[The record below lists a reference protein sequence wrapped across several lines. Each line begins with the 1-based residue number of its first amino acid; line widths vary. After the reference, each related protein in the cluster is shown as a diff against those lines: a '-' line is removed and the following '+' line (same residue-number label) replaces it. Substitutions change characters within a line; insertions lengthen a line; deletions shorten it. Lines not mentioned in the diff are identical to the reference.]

1 MRWKKRKIKA
11 NLWVTSSSEFR
22 IKLKGNQMNFHDL
35 LQKMVQ
41 HEASDMF
48 VTAKLA
54 VSAKINGE
62 LVAIDENVLSA
73 EQALG
78 LVHDAM
84 SEKQKREFDEDKECN
99 FAISID
105 GIGRF
110 RVSAFWQRDMA
121 GMVIRRIVTEI
132 PEVDELGLP
141 SVLKDVVMSKR
152 GLVLFV
158 GGTGTGKSTSMAALI
173 GYRNKNSRGHILT
186 IEDPVEFV
194 HEHGKC
200 MVTQRE
206 VGLDTESFDA
216 ALKSSLRQ
224 APDVI
229 LIGEIRNQE
238 TMEHALSFAETGHLC
253 IATLHANNANQAIDR
268 IMHLVP
274 AEQHGKLLFDLALN
288 LRGIVAQQL
297 IPTRDGNGRVAAIEI
312 LLNSPYIAELI
323 KKGDV
328 GSIKEVME
336 KSTEQGMQTFDQALF
351 NLYQQGFINYADA
364 LHHADSPNDLRLM
377 IKLRSNDQ
385 GGTGSLSGVTI
396 DGLEPKAY

>member
-1 MRWKKRKIKA
+1 
-11 NLWVTSSSEFR
+11 
-22 IKLKGNQMNFHDL
+22 MNFHQL
-35 LQKMVQ
+35 LQKMVEEQ
-41 HEASDMF
+41 ASDMF
-48 VTAKLA
+48 VTAKLP
-54 VSAKINGE
+54 VSCKINGE
-62 LVAIDENVLSA
+62 LQPIDSEVLSP

-84 SEKQKREFDEDKECN
+84 NDKQKAEFEKDKECN

-121 GMVIRRIVTEI
+121 GMVIRRIVTDI
-132 PEVDELGLP
+132 PDADDLGLP
-141 SVLKDVVMSKR
+141 PVLKDVVMSKR

-194 HEHGKC
+194 HEHGKS
-200 MVTQRE
+200 MITQRE

-229 LIGEIRNQE
+229 LIGEIRSQE
-238 TMEHALSFAETGHLC
+238 IMEHALSFAETGHLC

-274 AEQHGKLLFDLALN
+274 AEQHQKLQFDLALN
-288 LRGIVAQQL
+288 LRGIIAQQL
-297 IPTRDGNGRVAAIEI
+297 VPTKDGHGRVAAIEI

-336 KSTEQGMQTFDQALF
+336 KSTELGMQTFDQALF
-351 NLYQQGFINYADA
+351 NLYQQGLINYADA

-385 GGTGSLSGVTI
+385 GGVGGLHGVTLAGME
-396 DGLEPKAY
+396 DKQGDDF

>member
-1 MRWKKRKIKA
+1 
-11 NLWVTSSSEFR
+11 
-22 IKLKGNQMNFHDL
+22 MNFHQL
-35 LQKMVQ
+35 LEKMVQ
-41 HEASDMF
+41 EDASDMF

-54 VSAKINGE
+54 VSAKVNGE
-62 LVAIDENVLSA
+62 LQPIVDHVLTA
-73 EQALG
+73 EESLA
-78 LVHDAM
+78 LVHNAM
-84 SEKQKREFDEDKECN
+84 NEKQIRQFDEEKECN

-105 GIGRF
+105 DIGRF
-110 RVSAFWQRDMA
+110 RVSAFWQREMA
-121 GMVIRRIVTEI
+121 GMVIRRIVTDI
-132 PEVDELGLP
+132 PDVDELGLP

-158 GGTGTGKSTSMAALI
+158 GGTGTGKSTSMASLI
-173 GYRNKNSRGHILT
+173 GYRNRHSKGHILT

-194 HEHGKC
+194 HEHGKS

-216 ALKSSLRQ
+216 ALQSSLRQ

-274 AEQHGKLLFDLALN
+274 ADQHGKLLFDLALN
-288 LRGIVAQQL
+288 LRGIIAQQL
-297 IPTRDGNGRVAAIEI
+297 VPTKDGNSRIAAIEI

-323 KKGDV
+323 KKGEV

-336 KSTEQGMQTFDQALF
+336 KSNELGMITFDQALF
-351 NLYQQGFINYADA
+351 NHYVQGSITYADA

-377 IKLRSNDQ
+377 IKLRSGEQ
-385 GGTGSLSGVTI
+385 GGTGGLSGVTLE
-396 DGLEPKAY
+396 GLEPKES

>member
-1 MRWKKRKIKA
+1 
-11 NLWVTSSSEFR
+11 
-22 IKLKGNQMNFHDL
+22 MNFHDL

-48 VTAKLA
+48 VTAKLK

-62 LVAIDENVLSA
+62 LLPIDEQVLSP
-73 EQALG
+73 EEALA
-78 LVHDAM
+78 LVHNAM
-84 SEKQKREFDEDKECN
+84 SEKQKLEFDENKECN
-99 FAISID
+99 FALSID

-121 GMVIRRIVTEI
+121 GMVVRRIVTEI
-132 PEVDELGLP
+132 PEADDLGLP

-200 MVTQRE
+200 MITQRE

-274 AEQHGKLLFDLALN
+274 ADQHGKLLFDLALN
-288 LRGIVAQQL
+288 LRGIIAQQL
-297 IPTRDGNGRVAAIEI
+297 IPTRDGHGRVAAIEI
-312 LLNSPYIAELI
+312 LLNSPYVAELI
-323 KKGDV
+323 KKGEI

-336 KSTEQGMQTFDQALF
+336 KSKDQGMQTFDQALF
-351 NLYQQGFINYADA
+351 NLYQQGLINYADA

-396 DGLEPKAY
+396 DGLEPKEE

>member
-1 MRWKKRKIKA
+1 M
-11 NLWVTSSSEFR
+11 S
-22 IKLKGNQMNFHDL
+22 FHQL
-35 LQKMVQ
+35 LEKMVAE
-41 HEASDMF
+41 EASDMF
-48 VTAKLA
+48 VTAKLP

-62 LVAIDENVLSA
+62 LLPISDHALTA
-73 EQALG
+73 EESLN
-78 LVHDAM
+78 LVYDAM
-84 SEKQKREFDEDKECN
+84 NEKQVRQFDDEKECN

-121 GMVIRRIVTEI
+121 GMVIRRIVTDI
-132 PEVDELGLP
+132 PDLEELGLP
-141 SVLKDVVMSKR
+141 PILKDVVMSKR
-152 GLVLFV
+152 GLLLFV
-158 GGTGTGKSTSMAALI
+158 GGTGTGKSTSMASLI
-173 GYRNKNSRGHILT
+173 GYRNRNSRGHILT

-194 HEHGKC
+194 HEHAKS
-200 MVTQRE
+200 MITQRE

-274 AEQHGKLLFDLALN
+274 ANQHGKLLFDLALN
-288 LRGIVAQQL
+288 LRGIIAQQL
-297 IPTRDGNGRVAAIEI
+297 VPTKDGHSRVAAIEI

-323 KKGDV
+323 KKGEV

-336 KSTEQGMQTFDQALF
+336 KSNEQGMQTFDQALF
-351 NLYQQGFINYADA
+351 NLYERGLITYADA

-385 GGTGSLSGVTI
+385 GGTGGLAGVTL
-396 DGLEPKAY
+396 DGFEEPNE

>member
-1 MRWKKRKIKA
+1 
-11 NLWVTSSSEFR
+11 
-22 IKLKGNQMNFHDL
+22 MNFHKL
-35 LQKMVQ
+35 LQKMVA
-41 HEASDMF
+41 EKASDMF
-48 VTAKLA
+48 VSAKLP

-62 LVAIDENVLSA
+62 LQPIDEKPLTA
-73 EQALG
+73 EQALA
-78 LVHDAM
+78 LVHNAM
-84 SEKQKREFDEDKECN
+84 NEKQIKEFEETKECN

-105 GIGRF
+105 DIGRF

-121 GMVIRRIVTEI
+121 GMVIRRIETVIPDTE
-132 PEVDELGLP
+132 ELGLP
-141 SVLKDVVMSKR
+141 SILKDVVMSKR

-158 GGTGTGKSTSMAALI
+158 GGTGTGKSTSMASLI
-173 GYRNKNSRGHILT
+173 GYRNRNSRGHILT

-194 HEHGKC
+194 HEHAKS
-200 MVTQRE
+200 MITQRE

-229 LIGEIRNQE
+229 LIGEIRSRE
-238 TMEHALSFAETGHLC
+238 VMEHALSFAETGHLC

-274 AEQHGKLLFDLALN
+274 SDQHDKLLFDLALN
-288 LRGIVAQQL
+288 LRGIIAQQL
-297 IPTRDGNGRVAAIEI
+297 IPTKDGHGRVAAIEI
-312 LLNSPYIAELI
+312 LLNTPYISELI
-323 KKGDV
+323 KKGEI

-336 KSTEQGMQTFDQALF
+336 KSNELGMKTFDQALF
-351 NLYQQGFINYADA
+351 ELYERGLINYADA

-385 GGTGSLSGVTI
+385 GGMGGLSGVTI
-396 DGLEPKAY
+396 EGMEPDEL

>member
-1 MRWKKRKIKA
+1 
-11 NLWVTSSSEFR
+11 
-22 IKLKGNQMNFHDL
+22 MNFNDL

-41 HEASDMF
+41 QEASDMF

-62 LVAIDENVLSA
+62 LTAIDEQILTP

-84 SEKQKREFDEDKECN
+84 SEKQKLEFDEDKECN

-132 PEVDELGLP
+132 PEADDLGLP

-200 MVTQRE
+200 MMTQRE

-312 LLNSPYIAELI
+312 LLNSPYVAELI
-323 KKGDV
+323 KKGEV

-336 KSTEQGMQTFDQALF
+336 KSTDQGMQTFDKALF
-351 NLYQQGFINYADA
+351 NLYQQGLINYADA

-396 DGLEPKAY
+396 DGLEPKDH